1 MAVALRKSVW
11 GWSLARS
18 NNRMSITMD
27 SNAVQILKSP
37 VYSPLASK
45 KQELLGQKHS
55 SVTVSF
61 DETLVIVND
70 LVLAKR
76 GRYLSQPEIL
86 IMRGAWHNREFV
98 EIAENSAYSVNYLQ
112 RGVATRLWDILTKT
126 IGNGKRVTKKNVRN
140 FLEQVAQEYYAQSAF
155 TSEEKSSPVKNWIQI
170 LGSKP
175 PEISSF
181 YGRAGELSCLKE
193 LIIKQR
199 CVSLVGVAGIGKT
212 ALAAKLIQ
220 EISVESKPKFDCI
233 IWKSVAHAP
242 LFQDFIAEL
251 IELIQPL
258 EPKLDS
264 PRFTQAMV
272 SALIEQMQSRRCL
285 LVLDESDSLFETTN
299 LEQHLEYK
307 LFFRRLIEEMD
318 QSCLLLT
325 NRVFPDEFEDLIIAG
340 RPIQYLKIKG
350 LETDPAM
357 QLLFD
362 QGLDDEEKCNELIKI
377 YYGNPL
383 ELKTV
388 VTRIH
393 HFFGGSIQKFFE
405 NRTTLFSSQFQ
416 AMLDKAFGYLL
427 SKIQQQI
434 MIYLA
439 EELTLNSKPVK
450 FTSLLNGLNQK
461 ESISLSISD
470 LITALEGLE
479 KQFLIETIKDSASEE
494 SSFTLQPIVK
504 KYIRK
509 NIPGLVHTSNASPEL
524 ALTF

>member
-1 MAVALRKSVW
+1 
-11 GWSLARS
+11 
-18 NNRMSITMD
+18 MSITMD
-27 SNAVQILKSP
+27 SNPVQTIKSP
-37 VYSPLASK
+37 VCSSVASK
-45 KQELLGQKHS
+45 KQELLGQKYS
-55 SVTVSF
+55 SVAVTF
-61 DETLVIVND
+61 DEALAVVND

-126 IGNGKRVTKKNVRN
+126 IGNGKRVSKKNVRN
-140 FLEQVAQEYYAQSAF
+140 FLEQVAQEHYPQSASS
-155 TSEEKSSPVKNWIQI
+155 TEEKTSQIKNIQI

-175 PEISSF
+175 PDISSF
-181 YGRAGELSCLKE
+181 YGRGGELSYLKE
-193 LIIKQR
+193 LITKQR

-220 EISVESKPKFDCI
+220 EINIEPKHRFDCI

-242 LFQDFIAEL
+242 PLQDFIAQL

-258 EPKLDS
+258 EPKLNS
-264 PRFTQAMV
+264 PQSTQAMV
-272 SALIEQMQSRRCL
+272 SALIKQMQSRRCL

-299 LEQHLEYK
+299 LEQHLDYK

-318 QSCLLLT
+318 ESCLLLT
-325 NRVFPDEFEDLIIAG
+325 NRVFPDEFEDLLIAG
-340 RPIQYLKIKG
+340 RSIQYLKVKG
-350 LETDPAM
+350 LDTEAAM

-362 QGLDDEEKCNELIKI
+362 QGLNDEEKCNELIKI

-388 VTRIH
+388 ITRIH
-393 HFFGGSIQKFFE
+393 HFFGGSIHKFFE

-416 AMLDKAFGYLL
+416 AMLDKAFGHLL
-427 SKIQQQI
+427 SEIQQQI
-434 MIYLA
+434 MIYIA
-439 EELTLNSKPVK
+439 EELALNSKPVR
-450 FTSLLNGLNQK
+450 FTNLLNGLNQQK
-461 ESISLSISD
+461 KISLSKSD

-494 SSFTLQPIVK
+494 NLFTLQPIVK

-509 NIPGLVHTSNASPEL
+509 NALELVHTPNAAPEL
-524 ALTF
+524 AIAS